1 MSGAGKGGRQRTVRR
16 VKHAFSAGGVVYRR
30 GPSGPEVLLL
40 RHENGRWMLPK
51 GTLEAGET
59 DEQVA
64 LREVAEETG
73 LRNLRRVADLGEE
86 RYRFYWRSDRTFYD
100 KTVHYYLL
108 EWQGGEEPTP
118 QREEGFVGAEWVPL
132 EEALRRVRYR
142 ETREI
147 LRRAQRALAT
157 GPASGG

>member
-1 MSGAGKGGRQRTVRR
+1 VAGRSGPQVRR
-16 VKHAFSAGGVVYRR
+16 AYSAGGVVYRM
-30 GPSGPEVLLL
+30 GASGPEVLLL

-51 GTLEAGET
+51 GSTEAGET

-86 RYRFYWRSDRTFYD
+86 RYRFYWKADRTFYH

-108 EWQGGEEPTP
+108 EWQGGEEPCP
-118 QREEGFVGAEWVPL
+118 QREEGFVGAEWVSL
-132 EEALRRVRYR
+132 EEALRRVRYK

-147 LRRAQRALAT
+147 LKRAEQALSSRSVSRR
-157 GPASGG
+157 

>member
-1 MSGAGKGGRQRTVRR
+1 VAGRSGPR
-16 VKHAFSAGGVVYRR
+16 VKRAYSAGGVVYRM

-51 GTLEAGET
+51 GTTEAGET
-59 DEQVA
+59 DEEVA

-86 RYRFYWRSDRTFYD
+86 RYRFYWRPDRTFYD

-108 EWQGGEEPTP
+108 EWQGGEELSP

-132 EEALRRVRYR
+132 DEAPRRVRYK

-147 LRRAQRALAT
+147 LKRAQQALASRSM
-157 GPASGG
+157 SGR

>member
-1 MSGAGKGGRQRTVRR
+1 M
-16 VKHAFSAGGVVYRR
+16 YRM

-51 GTLEAGET
+51 GTTEAGET
-59 DEQVA
+59 DEEVA

-86 RYRFYWRSDRTFYD
+86 RYHFYWRPDRTFYD

-108 EWQGGEEPTP
+108 EWQGGEELSP

-132 EEALRRVRYR
+132 DEAPRRVRYK

-147 LRRAQRALAT
+147 LKRAQQALASRSV
-157 GPASGG
+157 SGR

>member
-1 MSGAGKGGRQRTVRR
+1 MAGRAAQR
-16 VKHAFSAGGVVYRR
+16 VKRAHSAGGVVYRL

-51 GTLEAGET
+51 GTTEAGET

-86 RYRFYWRSDRTFYD
+86 RYRFYWRPDRTFYD

-108 EWQGGEEPTP
+108 EWQGGEEPRP
-118 QREEGFVGAEWVPL
+118 QREEGFVGAEWVPV
-132 EEALRRVRYR
+132 EEAVERVRYK

-147 LRRAQRALAT
+147 LRRAQQALA
-157 GPASGG
+157 SLSRR